1 MILDKSVRMTYNIN
15 IVILIDWLKGVDK
28 LNIKELRIAKGMTQE
43 QLANE
48 CGVQRTTITMIELG
62 ENKPSVELAKKLG
75 TIFDVAWSDFFE
87 DTE

>member
-1 MILDKSVRMTYNIN
+1 MINL
-15 IVILIDWLKGVDK
+15 
-28 LNIKELRIAKGMTQE
+28 KELRIKKGLTQE

-75 TIFDVAWSDFFE
+75 EVFKIDWKGFFE
-87 DTE
+87 

>member
-1 MILDKSVRMTYNIN
+1 M
-15 IVILIDWLKGVDK
+15 KGDDK
-28 LNIKELRIAKGMTQE
+28 LINVKKLRIEKGLTQE

-75 TIFDVAWSDFFE
+75 EVLEVAWSDFFE
-87 DTE
+87 DAE

>member
-1 MILDKSVRMTYNIN
+1 MIDL
-15 IVILIDWLKGVDK
+15 
-28 LNIKELRIAKGMTQE
+28 KELRTAKGMTQE
-43 QLANE
+43 QLASE

-75 TIFDVAWSDFFE
+75 TIFDVAWSNFFE

>member
-1 MILDKSVRMTYNIN
+1 M
-15 IVILIDWLKGVDK
+15 
-28 LNIKELRIAKGMTQE
+28 LNIKELRIAKGLTQE

-75 TIFDVAWSDFFE
+75 EILEVAWSDIFE
-87 DTE
+87 DDK

>member
-1 MILDKSVRMTYNIN
+1 M
-15 IVILIDWLKGVDK
+15 KGVDK

-75 TIFDVAWSDFFE
+75 NIFDVAWSDFFE
-87 DTE
+87 DSE

>member
-87 DTE
+87 DSE

>member
-1 MILDKSVRMTYNIN
+1 MRIS
-15 IVILIDWLKGVDK
+15 KG
-28 LNIKELRIAKGMTQE
+28 LTQE

-75 TIFDVAWSDFFE
+75 EIFEITWSDIFE
-87 DTE
+87 DDE

>member
-1 MILDKSVRMTYNIN
+1 MV
-15 IVILIDWLKGVDK
+15 
-28 LNIKELRIAKGMTQE
+28 NIKELRIAKGLTQE

-75 TIFDVAWSDFFE
+75 EILEITWSDIFE
-87 DTE
+87 DDN

>member
-1 MILDKSVRMTYNIN
+1 M
-15 IVILIDWLKGVDK
+15 KGDDK
-28 LNIKELRIAKGMTQE
+28 LNIKELRTSKGLTQE

-75 TIFDVAWSDFFE
+75 EIFEIAWSDFFE
-87 DTE
+87 DDK

>member
-1 MILDKSVRMTYNIN
+1 MINL
-15 IVILIDWLKGVDK
+15 
-28 LNIKELRIAKGMTQE
+28 KELRIAKGLTQE

-75 TIFDVAWSDFFE
+75 EILEITWSDMFE
-87 DTE
+87 DDN

>member
-1 MILDKSVRMTYNIN
+1 MLDLSVTMTYNIIN
-15 IVILIDWLKGVDK
+15 VIVIDGLKGVDK
-28 LNIKELRIAKGMTQE
+28 LNIKELRIAKGLTQE

-75 TIFDVAWSDFFE
+75 DIFEVAWSDFFE
-87 DTE
+87 DDK